1 MMIGIVIVFYRPD
14 EACVARANRLGRYG
28 HCVVV
33 DNTEQRQLPSALGLD
48 SGVHYIANGSNLGIA
63 TALNQGIDFVRAI
76 GCDCALLFDQ
86 DSQPA
91 EHLFVELP
99 AALSRQLEMGR
110 KVAVVGPAYEDA
122 RLGGVAPFV
131 RFSFPSLERV
141 PAVGDQLLA
150 VDFLITSG
158 SCINLRAWDDVGPM
172 DESLFIDFV
181 DVEWCVRARRAG
193 FAVLGVPSLRL
204 SHELGG
210 EPVKVLGR
218 CYPSHSAMRHYYLFR
233 NAVALSKR
241 GYMPWSWK
249 GNELLKMPARLV
261 IYGLWLKPRREHLRM
276 ALLGVWHGLIGR
288 MGALRGS

>member
-14 EACVARANRLGRYG
+14 AGCVARANRLARYG
-28 HCVVV
+28 RCVVV
-33 DNTEQRQLPSALGLD
+33 DNSERLQLPSALGLD
-48 SGVHYIANGSNLGIA
+48 GGVHYIANGNNLGIA
-63 TALNQGIDFVRAI
+63 KALNQGVDFVRAN

-99 AALSRQLEMGR
+99 AALMRELEAGR
-110 KVAVVGPAYEDA
+110 RVAVVGPAYEDV

-131 RFSFPSLERV
+131 RFSFPRLERV
-141 PAVGDQLLA
+141 PAVGDRLLP

-193 FAVLGVPSLRL
+193 FEVLGAPNLRL
-204 SHELGG
+204 AHELGG
-210 EPVKVLGR
+210 EPVNVFGR
-218 CYPSHSAMRHYYLFR
+218 NYPSHSAIRHYYLFR

-249 GNELLKMPARLV
+249 ANELLKMPARLV
-261 IYGLWLKPRREHLRM
+261 IYGLWLKPRREHVRM
-276 ALLGVWHGLIGR
+276 ALRGVWHGLIGR
-288 MGALRGS
+288 MGALCSS